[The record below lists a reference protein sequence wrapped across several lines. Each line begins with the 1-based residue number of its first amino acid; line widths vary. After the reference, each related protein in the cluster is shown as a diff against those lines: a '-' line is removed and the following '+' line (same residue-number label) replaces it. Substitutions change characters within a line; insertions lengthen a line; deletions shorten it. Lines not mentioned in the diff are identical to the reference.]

1 RHFGLELYL
10 AETLAEKLMSRKM
23 SMKSFSESEFYAES
37 NGDSVVPS
45 RRIGPELW
53 KVMYCACEDLSS

>member
-1 RHFGLELYL
+1 PDFGLELYL

-53 KVMYCACEDLSS
+53 K